1 MTTVDEEIGALSG
14 ADAEAVVVPAP
25 VPTETDD
32 WSGLARDDPR
42 LYLNR
47 ELAELQFQFR
57 VLFEAIDERNPL
69 LERIRFLGL
78 LTRNVDEF
86 CMKRIGGL
94 KQQMAGEVSELTA
107 DGRTPQE
114 QWGLALQRLREL
126 YALQDRWYHR
136 LIDTLHA
143 ETDIRLVDV
152 EALEVAD
159 AERLRA
165 HFEAEILP
173 TLTPLSFDPAHPFPF
188 ISNRSVS
195 MAIRTSEDGA
205 DEWVFSRI
213 KLPENQPRLVAIDPI
228 IDAAG
233 HTTTFVY
240 LEDLIA
246 SNLDLLFPNVS
257 VQDWSMFRVLRNA
270 EVGRSADVAEGLIE
284 MIEGVL
290 RDRRFATVVT
300 LEVAS
305 DMPRAVRELLTREL
319 GMEDA
324 EVFERTAPIDARHL
338 QTIAALDRPK
348 QQPAP
353 FYPRPHPR
361 LQTDQLDEP
370 PRSIF
375 AQIREGDILVHH
387 PYHSF
392 EKTVQRFIR
401 EAASDEDVL
410 AIKAAIY
417 RTSEDSQFVEHL
429 IAAARNGKQVAVMV
443 ELKARFDEA
452 NNLRWVERLEEEGIH
467 VAYGTIGLKTHSKTA
482 LVVREEPDGV
492 QLYSHVG
499 TGNYHAET
507 AKGYVDL
514 GLLTTDTAIG
524 QDLTRLFHF
533 FTGHAA
539 QEDYRKLLVAPST
552 LRSGLTDR
560 IRATA
565 AAAAAGRSAAI
576 TAKMN
581 ALEDP
586 AIIAELYDA
595 AAAGV
600 RIDLYVRDICRLRPG
615 LEGVSESI
623 SVKSVVGHF
632 LEHSRIVRF
641 TVEDSS
647 EYLIGSADWM
657 TRNLDRRVEAVT
669 PIDAP
674 RLQRRLDAILDAY
687 AADTRNSWEMLPD
700 GGYRK
705 QLAPEE
711 HCDVQATF
719 MRRAMAGRED
729 V

>member
-1 MTTVDEEIGALSG
+1 MTTADADISTI
-14 ADAEAVVVPAP
+14 ADAEAESVVLPAP
-25 VPTETDD
+25 VPVETDGMASVD
-32 WSGLARDDPR
+32 RDAPA

-69 LERIRFLGL
+69 LERIRFLAL

-114 QWGLALQRLREL
+114 QWALALDRLQEL
-126 YALQDRWYHR
+126 YELQDRWYRR
-136 LIDTLHA
+136 LLERLHA
-143 ETDIRLVDV
+143 ETDIRITDIAGVSPRDR
-152 EALEVAD
+152 
-159 AERLRA
+159 ERLRT

-195 MAIRTSEDGA
+195 MAIRTAEDGA
-205 DEWVFSRI
+205 DEWVFSRV
-213 KLPENQPRLVAIDPI
+213 KLPENQPRLVAVDPI
-228 IDAAG
+228 VDATA
-233 HTTTFVY
+233 TPTTFVY
-240 LEDLIA
+240 LEELIA
-246 SNLDLLFPNVS
+246 DNLDLLFPNVS
-257 VQDWSMFRVLRNA
+257 VRDWSMFRVLRNA

-300 LEVAS
+300 LEVAE
-305 DMPRAVRELLTREL
+305 DMPTAVRALLTREL

-324 EVFERTAPIDARHL
+324 EVFERSAPIDARHL
-338 QTIAALDRPK
+338 ATVAALDRPAK
-348 QQPAP
+348 QHAP
-353 FYPRPHPR
+353 FYPQPHPR
-361 LQTDQLDEP
+361 LRTDQLEEP
-370 PRSIF
+370 PASIF
-375 AQIREGDILVHH
+375 AKIREGDMLVHH

-401 EAASDEDVL
+401 EAAVDDDVL

-429 IAAARNGKQVAVMV
+429 ISAARNGKQVAVMV

-507 AKGYVDL
+507 AKAYVDL
-514 GLLTTDTAIG
+514 GLLTTDPAIG

-552 LRSGLTDR
+552 LRSGITDR
-560 IRATA
+560 IRAATA
-565 AAAAAGRSAAI
+565 AAAAGEEVTI

-586 AIIAELYDA
+586 TIIAALYDA

-600 RIDLYVRDICRLRPG
+600 QIDLFVRDICRLRPG
-615 LEGVSESI
+615 LAGVSESI
-623 SVKSVVGHF
+623 TVRSVVGRF
-632 LEHSRIVRF
+632 LEHSRIIRF
-641 TVEDSS
+641 GVGDEL
-647 EYLIGSADWM
+647 EYFIGSADWM

-669 PIDAP
+669 PIDSP
-674 RLQRRLDAILDAY
+674 RLQARLDAILEAY
-687 AADTRNSWEMLPD
+687 AADTRNSWEMRHD
-700 GGYRK
+700 GSYRK
-705 QLAPEE
+705 LLSPAEPF
-711 HCDVQATF
+711 DVQAAF
-719 MRRAMAGRED
+719 MRRAGRGRDD

>member
-1 MTTVDEEIGALSG
+1 MTTAEEEIGALAE

-32 WSGLARDDPR
+32 WSALTRDDPL

-57 VLFEAIDERNPL
+57 VLFEAIDGRNPL
-69 LERIRFLGL
+69 LERVRFLGL

-107 DGRTPQE
+107 DGRTPQD
-114 QWGLALQRLREL
+114 QWQLALGRLGEL
-126 YALQDRWYHR
+126 YELQDRWYHR
-136 LIDTLHA
+136 LLETLHR
-143 ETDIRLVDV
+143 ETDIRIT
-152 EALEVAD
+152 EVAGLPAAD
-159 AERLRA
+159 RERLRA

-195 MAIRTSEDGA
+195 MAIRTVEDGA
-205 DEWVFSRI
+205 EEWVFSRV
-213 KLPENQPRLVAIDPI
+213 KLPENQPRLVPIDPI
-228 IDAAG
+228 VGGGAEA
-233 HTTTFVY
+233 TSFVY

-246 SNLDLLFPNVS
+246 ANLDLLFPNVA
-257 VQDWSMFRVLRNA
+257 VRDWSMFRVLRNA

-300 LEVAS
+300 LEVAE
-305 DMPRAVRELLTREL
+305 DMPAAVRALLTREL
-319 GMEDA
+319 GMEDV
-324 EVFERTAPIDARHL
+324 EVFERTAPIDVRHL
-338 QTIAALDRPK
+338 ATIAALERPAH
-348 QQPAP
+348 QHPP
-353 FYPRPHPR
+353 FYPQPHPR
-361 LQTDQLDEP
+361 LRSDQLEDP
-370 PRSIF
+370 PSSIF
-375 AQIREGDILVHH
+375 AKIRAGDLLVHH

-392 EKTVQRFIR
+392 EKTVQRFIS
-401 EAASDEDVL
+401 EAASDDDVL

-429 IAAARNGKQVAVMV
+429 ISAARNGKQVAVMV

-514 GLLTTDTAIG
+514 GLLTTDPAIG

-560 IRATA
+560 IDATTA
-565 AAAAAGRSAAI
+565 AAAAGEEATI

-586 AIIAELYDA
+586 AIIAALYDA

-600 RIDLYVRDICRLRPG
+600 QIELFVRDICRLRPG
-615 LEGVSESI
+615 LPGVSESI
-623 SVKSVVGHF
+623 TVRSVVGRF
-632 LEHSRIVRF
+632 LEHSRIIRIEVG
-641 TVEDSS
+641 DAA

-657 TRNLDRRVEAVT
+657 TRNLDRRVEAVA

-674 RLQRRLDAILDAY
+674 RLQQRLDAILAAY
-687 AADTRNSWEMLPD
+687 AADTRNSWEMRSD
-700 GGYRK
+700 GSYRK
-705 QLAPEE
+705 LLAPAEPF
-711 HCDVQATF
+711 DVQAAF
-719 MRRAMAGRED
+719 MRRAVDGGEN

>member
-1 MTTVDEEIGALSG
+1 MTTTEVDIGAI
-14 ADAEAVVVPAP
+14 ADGEAATVVLPAP
-25 VPTETDD
+25 VDLEGAEM
-32 WSGLARDDPR
+32 SSVARDDPR

-57 VLFEAIDERNPL
+57 VLFEAIDARNPL

-107 DGRTPQE
+107 DGRSPQE
-114 QWGLALQRLREL
+114 QWDLALGRLSEL

-136 LIDTLHA
+136 LVETLHA

-152 EALEVAD
+152 AALDEAD
-159 AERLRA
+159 SERLRA

-213 KLPENQPRLVAIDPI
+213 KLPENQPRLVAVDPVIDGA
-228 IDAAG
+228 DDS
-233 HTTTFVY
+233 TTFVY

-246 SNLDLLFPNVS
+246 ANLDLLFPNVTIL
-257 VQDWSMFRVLRNA
+257 DWSMFRVLRNA

-305 DMPRAVRELLTREL
+305 DMPRAVRQLLTREL

-338 QTIAALDRPK
+338 QTIAALDRPE

-353 FYPRPHPR
+353 FYPQPHPR
-361 LQTDQLDEP
+361 LQTDQIDEP
-370 PRSIF
+370 PASIF
-375 AQIREGDILVHH
+375 AQIREGDMLVHH

-401 EAASDEDVL
+401 EAAADEDVL

-429 IAAARNGKQVAVMV
+429 ISAARNGKQVAVMV

-482 LVVREEPDGV
+482 LVVREEPGGV

-507 AKGYVDL
+507 AKAYVDL
-514 GLLTTDTAIG
+514 GLLTTDPAIG

-560 IRATA
+560 IRAAA
-565 AAAAAGRSAAI
+565 AAAAAGEPAAI

-600 RIDLYVRDICRLRPG
+600 EIELYVRDICRLRPG
-615 LEGVSESI
+615 LEGVSDSI
-623 SVKSVVGHF
+623 TVRSVVGHF

-641 TVEDSS
+641 TVGDSV

-669 PIDAP
+669 PIDATH
-674 RLQRRLDAILDAY
+674 LQRRLDAILDTY
-687 AADTRNSWEMLPD
+687 AADTRNSWEMLHD

-711 HCDVQATF
+711 PVDVQARF
-719 MRRAMAGRED
+719 MRRAMEGRDD